1 MKTKRKPYTSGEP
14 FIKEMLKNPEVRFFY
29 EQERAKTQIAMAVKS
44 ARLNAHLTQAALAKK
59 IGSTQ
64 SAIARLESGKDER
77 TPTLPLLAKIAATCG
92 GNLELGFKFK
102 HAS

>member
-1 MKTKRKPYTSGEP
+1 MC
-14 FIKEMLKNPEVRFFY
+14 
-29 EQERAKTQIAMAVKS
+29 
-44 ARLNAHLTQAALAKK
+44 LNAHLIQAALVKK

-77 TPTLPLLAKIAATCG
+77 TPTLLLLAKIAAICG